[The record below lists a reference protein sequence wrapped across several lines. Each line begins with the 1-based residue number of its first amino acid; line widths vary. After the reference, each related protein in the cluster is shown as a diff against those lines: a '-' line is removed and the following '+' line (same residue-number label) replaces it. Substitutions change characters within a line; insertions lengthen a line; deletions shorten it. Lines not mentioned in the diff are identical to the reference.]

1 MVFQDRG
8 DRGDRAQ
15 RRFVAAFGIA
25 FVLYGGAI
33 AVVLSARAGAVP
45 ASTGPAARSAEPP
58 PIEVEPPPPQ
68 AQPAPLPGA
77 PTVAARSPAPPPRLR
92 AAGRATRPARPVA
105 PAEAAA
111 VLTRSTDA
119 PIDLTAET
127 FVTGNARAFPG
138 GETAGLGRSK
148 SPVTGAVDL
157 RAPAAGSG
165 PAATGTG
172 LGPERRR
179 AVTLADGR
187 WTCPW
192 PMEADAQQIDT
203 ETVVLRVRVRPSGR
217 VEAVELV
224 SDPGAG
230 FGPAAAA
237 CARQTRF
244 DPARDG
250 TGAAVD
256 AWSPPIRV
264 HFAR

>member
-8 DRGDRAQ
+8 DRGDRPH

-25 FVLYGGAI
+25 LVLYGGAL
-33 AVVLSARAGAVP
+33 AVVLSARAGVVSP
-45 ASTGPAARSAEPP
+45 STEPAARSAEPP

-68 AQPAPLPGA
+68 AQPAPPLAA
-77 PTVAARSPAPPPRLR
+77 PTIAARSPASPPKLR
-92 AAGRATRPARPVA
+92 TADRATRPARPVA

-127 FVTGNARAFPG
+127 FVTGNARVSPG
-138 GETAGLGRSK
+138 GKTAGLGRSK
-148 SPVTGAVDL
+148 GPVTGAVDL
-157 RAPAAGSG
+157 RAPAAGSS
-165 PAATGTG
+165 PSATGIG

-179 AVTLADGR
+179 TVTLAEGR
-187 WTCPW
+187 WACPW

-203 ETVVLRVRVRPSGR
+203 ETVVLRVRVRSSGR

-244 DPARDG
+244 DPARDA